1 MTWASPV
8 CGHRIRTT
16 NLAHGCPLLTP
27 GTASVVYGSQEADAA
42 HTIAQRGVI
51 LVGTAHG
58 IDLGS
63 LLKNPD
69 LVRLVGGVSA
79 VTLGDAVAAKSNS
92 NKKVR
97 YDLCL
102 GSRDCGGGLLGAGSW
117 VEHSMLL

>member
-1 MTWASPV
+1 M
-8 CGHRIRTT
+8 
-16 NLAHGCPLLTP
+16 
-27 GTASVVYGSQEADAA
+27 QEAEAA

-58 IDLGS
+58 IDLSS

-79 VTLGDAVAAKSNS
+79 VTLGDAAAAKSNS

-97 YDLCL
+97 HGWDTGHCVAYQLKAHGDERSKHSKQVHQNNMMCRQCTTISLQ
-102 GSRDCGGGLLGAGSW
+102 GLNVW
-117 VEHSMLL
+117 HPFMLL